1 MRTSIYTSTRPAS
14 TKGGMTF
21 ELFSWYFMRISGLA
35 LVFLAIIHL
44 VVMHVSN
51 DVSQTSYDFVANRYQ
66 NPFWRVYDL
75 LLLSLALFH
84 GLNGLRVIIDDYVRN
99 NAWRLAWQTFVA
111 VIAVVFWITGTI
123 TVVTFHPGSAPLS
136 AFFGML
142 FHR

>member
-1 MRTSIYTSTRPAS
+1 MRASIYSAPRPV
-14 TKGGMTF
+14 TTGGF
-21 ELFSWYFMRISGLA
+21 SWELFSWYFMRVSGIG

-44 VVMHVSN
+44 FVMHVSN
-51 DVSQTSYDFVANRYQ
+51 DVSQTTYDFVAARYA

-75 LLLSLALFH
+75 LLLTFALFH

-99 NAWRLAWQTFVA
+99 NAWRLAWQTFIAAVA
-111 VIAVVFWITGTI
+111 IVFWLTGTLTI
-123 TVVTFHPGSAPLS
+123 VTFQAGNAPFA

>member
-1 MRTSIYTSTRPAS
+1 
-14 TKGGMTF
+14 MTF

-51 DVSQTSYDFVANRYQ
+51 DVSQTSYDFVATRYA